1 MDSANLSCFCM
12 GTSFILMKR
21 GLESFSEIQ
30 VGSIRIFVASLT
42 LMPFIFKRLKK
53 VKKKDLIWL
62 ALVGFFGNLIPAWL
76 FAKAQTQVNSALAG
90 MLNTTFPIIA
100 LIIGTAFFGMKTP
113 RHKIIGIIVGLGGSI
128 GIVLSDT
135 NDLTGTNNIFALF
148 VIGAVIM
155 YAFSINIIKFKLADL
170 DGITI
175 TVIAFSMI
183 GWVAGISIFFTD
195 FEPVLA
201 TPDWQMNLLYI
212 CILGI
217 AGSSI
222 AVAFFYILLDYV
234 TVVFGSLIT
243 YIIPLFAVFWGLFDG
258 ESVTWVQILFMAV
271 VLFGVWLVN
280 KKKQKLPG
288 KSSDSK

>member
-1 MDSANLSCFCM
+1 
-12 GTSFILMKR
+12 
-21 GLESFSEIQ
+21 
-30 VGSIRIFVASLT
+30 
-42 LMPFIFKRLKK
+42 
-53 VKKKDLIWL
+53 
-62 ALVGFFGNLIPAWL
+62 
-76 FAKAQTQVNSALAG
+76 
-90 MLNTTFPIIA
+90 
-100 LIIGTAFFGMKTP
+100 MKTP